1 MATIDGLISGLDTA
15 KIIEGLV
22 ALQGQQVNRLTARKT
37 DIEIQQLAFRGIES
51 RLFSLKSKMGQ
62 LNRTTGNSFSGRA
75 VTSSHEN
82 IITATAS
89 SRAAEGSYNLR
100 VTSRATAHQIGSAGF
115 TNSSAE
121 ITQGTFSLQVGNRP
135 ATEITIDG
143 TNDTVRGLANAI
155 NSKSSDVSA
164 SIVRDQASGT
174 DRLLLTSKYT
184 GVDNAISIT
193 NNLAASSGSA
203 VQPDFSGID
212 VQPAANATIQLG
224 SGPGAIIAEYST
236 NRVEG
241 LIEGVTLNL
250 NSVNLEQDVTINVS
264 RNNSAATTAVQEFVD
279 EYNSLMNFI
288 NEQTKFNTQTNE
300 ASPLLGNRSVS
311 ALKNELGSMM
321 TSTVAG
327 LGSGLNRFSQIGI
340 TIDNRG
346 LLNFDSD
353 KLNSVLNGGVV
364 GVNPDDVPKLFGL
377 SGNST
382 NAGIEFLIGSNKT
395 KNSTSAIQVD
405 ITQAAQR
412 ATVSALN
419 SLAGSIIIDGS
430 NKEFQLKVDGR
441 ESGVLQLREG
451 TYTQEQLAA
460 ELQSIINAAPALG
473 NRNLS
478 VAVDGGKLR
487 FTTDAYGSSASVTG
501 FSGSALAD
509 LGLVGTETGVG
520 VDVAGSFIVNG
531 KTEIATGNGRVLIGD
546 ANNENTAD
554 LQLRV
559 TLDPSQ
565 VVAGIEGEVAISRGL
580 TSRLDQYLSRFLD
593 TTTGSL
599 GTINQGFDS
608 RIESIEASIAR
619 VNAISQSKT
628 DYLIQQF
635 AALERILG
643 ELQST
648 SSFVTAQLGRQQK

>member
-22 ALQGQQVNRLTARKT
+22 ALQGQQVDRLTAKKT
-37 DIEIQQLAFRGIES
+37 EIEIQQLAFQGIES

-62 LNRTTGNSFSGRA
+62 LNRTTGNAFSGRT
-75 VTSSHEN
+75 VSSSHEN

-89 SRAAEGSYNLR
+89 SSATEGSYNLR
-100 VTSRATAHQIGSAGF
+100 VTSRAKAHQIGSAGF
-115 TNSSAE
+115 SSSSAE
-121 ITQGTFSLQVGNRP
+121 ITQGTFSLRVGDRP

-143 TNDTVRGLANAI
+143 TNNTVSGLAQAI
-155 NSKSSDVSA
+155 NSQSSDISA

-174 DRLLLTSKYT
+174 DRLLLTSKFT

-212 VQPAANATIQLG
+212 VQSAANAIIQLG
-224 SGPGAIIAEYST
+224 SGPGAIVSEYST
-236 NRVEG
+236 NKVEG

-250 NSVNLEQDVTINVS
+250 NSIDLDQDVTINVS

-288 NEQTKFNTQTNE
+288 NDQTKFNTETNE

-311 ALKNELGSMM
+311 VLKNELGSMM

-327 LGSGLNRFSQIGI
+327 LGSSLNRFSQIGI
-340 TIDNRG
+340 TIGNSG
-346 LLNFDSD
+346 LLNLDSN
-353 KLNSVLNGGVV
+353 KLNAVLNGEVEGI
-364 GVNPDDVPKLFGL
+364 NPDDVPKLFGM

-405 ITQAAQR
+405 ITQAAER
-412 ATVSALN
+412 ATVTAAN
-419 SLAGSIIIDGS
+419 SLAGSIIINS
-430 NKEFQLKVDGR
+430 TNKQIQLKVDGR
-441 ESGVLQLREG
+441 ETGTLELSEG

-473 NRNLS
+473 THDVT
-478 VAVDGGKLR
+478 VAVDGGKLKI
-487 FTTDAYGSSASVTG
+487 TTDAYGSNASITG
-501 FSGSALAD
+501 FSGSALSD

-531 KTEIATGNGRVLIGD
+531 KTEVATGNGRVLIGD

-565 VVAGIEGEVAISRGL
+565 IVAGIEGEMTINRGL
-580 TSRLDQYLSRFLD
+580 TSRLDQHLSRFLD
-593 TTTGSL
+593 TSTGSL

-608 RIESIEASIAR
+608 RIESIDASIAR

-648 SSFVTAQLGRQQK
+648 SSFVTAQLGRQQ